1 MLWCNELYGAIDGN
15 FILGKNRTSLVAMY
29 TNSANGNGDVET
41 TKFTDGDWGQTKRC
55 GNQPER
61 YQSRENRSLTT
72 SPVLGAAVCDKP
84 TLKRTGR
91 KFHQR
96 SPSIRFYVEIRY
108 RYDTHVQIWA
118 DGGHRRTDYFDLR

>member
-1 MLWCNELYGAIDGN
+1 
-15 FILGKNRTSLVAMY
+15 MY

-108 RYDTHVQIWA
+108 GTGMTLMYRFGRMEVIDAPTTSTFVEEGRP
-118 DGGHRRTDYFDLR
+118 DKR